1 LTTVT
6 LGIDL
11 AARAEN
17 TAACSIGW
25 GGTRPE
31 VVLLV
36 KGRDREGAPL
46 DDKWISTRSAGL
58 RDDELGGRLTKVG
71 IDDPF
76 GWPVPF
82 LDAME
87 AYRSGPSWPY
97 PIESGTNPLR
107 LRETDRVVQS
117 RTHRWPLSVTSD
129 RIAIPAMRC
138 AGLLTAIA
146 SHLGPAAVHR
156 DGSGRCCEVYPDPAL
171 RGWIAATPAALGRA
185 SYKRK
190 ENSATRMRLLEA
202 LLLQLPLDDPDGQ
215 LDQIAAEDD
224 YLDALLCALIAR
236 AAELGQTRLPEPGRQ
251 AELAAVEGW
260 IHLPDRPLA
269 DLAEPSTA
277 EGTGV
282 SAA

>member
-11 AARAEN
+11 AARPEN
-17 TAACSIGW
+17 TAACSIRW
-25 GGTRPE
+25 GEGKPV
-31 VVLLV
+31 VVLLARG
-36 KGRDREGAPL
+36 KDQEGAPFG
-46 DDKWISTRSAGL
+46 DEWISTRAAGL
-58 RDDELGGRLTKVG
+58 GHDALGGTVTKVG

-87 AYRSGPSWPY
+87 AYRTGPSWRQ
-97 PIESGTNPLR
+97 PIEAGTDQLR
-107 LRETDRVVQS
+107 LRETDRIVHS
-117 RTHRWPLSVTSD
+117 RTNRWPLSVTSD

-146 SHLGPAAVHR
+146 GHLGPAAVSR

-171 RGWIAATPAALGRA
+171 RGWIATTPAALGRT

-190 ENSATRMRLLEA
+190 ENSATRVRLLEA
-202 LLLQLPLDDPDGQ
+202 LLQQLPLDDPDGQ
-215 LDQIAAEDD
+215 LDKIAAEDD

-236 AAELGQTRLPEPGRQ
+236 AVELGQTHLPEPGRQ
-251 AELAAVEGW
+251 AELAEVEGW
-260 IHLPDRPLA
+260 IHLPNRPLSN
-269 DLAEPSTA
+269 L
-277 EGTGV
+277 

>member
-11 AARAEN
+11 AAQAKN
-17 TAACSIGW
+17 TAACSIRW
-25 GGTRPE
+25 GEGRPA
-31 VVLLV
+31 VLLLARG
-36 KGRDREGAPL
+36 KDREGAPL
-46 DDKWISTRSAGL
+46 DDKWISTRAAGL
-58 RDDELGGRLTKVG
+58 RDDDLGCRVTKVG

-87 AYRSGPSWPY
+87 AYRSGPGWPY
-97 PIESGTNPLR
+97 PIESGTEQLR
-107 LRETDRVVQS
+107 LRETDRVVS
-117 RTHRWPLSVTSD
+117 ARTGRRPLSVSSD

-146 SHLGPAAVHR
+146 GHLGPAAVSR

-185 SYKRK
+185 SYKRQ
-190 ENSATRMRLLEA
+190 ENSTTRVRLLEA
-202 LLLQLPLDDPDGQ
+202 LLRQLPLDDPDGQ
-215 LDQIAAEDD
+215 LDQVAAEDD

-236 AAELGQTRLPEPGRQ
+236 AVELGQTHLPEPGRE
-251 AELAAVEGW
+251 AELALVEGW
-260 IHLPDRPLA
+260 IHVPDRPLA
-269 DLAEPSTA
+269 DL
-277 EGTGV
+277 V
-282 SAA
+282 AA